1 MKHGCVLGLGCGCGC
16 GCGTQQFLKKVGM
29 GVAGLDD

>member
-16 GCGTQQFLKKVGM
+16 GCGTQQFLKNVGM